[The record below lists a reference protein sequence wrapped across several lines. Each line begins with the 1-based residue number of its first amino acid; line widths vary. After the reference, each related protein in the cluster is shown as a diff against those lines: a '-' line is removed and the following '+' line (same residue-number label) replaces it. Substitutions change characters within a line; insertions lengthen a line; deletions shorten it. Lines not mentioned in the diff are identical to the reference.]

1 MALLLLAPGAEKK
14 TRLLLGRW
22 GRDMAR
28 QATRTSCW
36 CRGETGHSAVAEGYS
51 AEAEAAKACSA
62 VIGNSPVRRKIAGE
76 PFLGAVLTE
85 REGRL
90 AEGENGGLLM
100 RGRGRLA
107 EGGNGGLL
115 MRGKGCWRLGG
126 SVTEISKAREAAGG
140 WLRLEDE
147 RMKKRWKGR
156 GAGVFFGRLRGRRK
170 RREKAGLGEKGL
182 LVLWSGLCGGA
193 VAEMEK

>member
-1 MALLLLAPGAEKK
+1 
-14 TRLLLGRW
+14 
-22 GRDMAR
+22 
-28 QATRTSCW
+28 
-36 CRGETGHSAVAEGYS
+36 
-51 AEAEAAKACSA
+51 
-62 VIGNSPVRRKIAGE
+62 VRRKIAGE

-100 RGRGRLA
+100 RG
-107 EGGNGGLL
+107 
-115 MRGKGCWRLGG
+115 KGCWRLGG
-126 SVTEISKAREAAGG
+126 SVTEISKTREAAGG

-147 RMKKRWKGR
+147 GMKKRWKGR

-182 LVLWSGLCGGA
+182 LVLWSGLSPCVFLRPLCLFFSLFFRPLFFFPFYRQGKPCGDNGIRD
-193 VAEMEK
+193 KP

>member
-1 MALLLLAPGAEKK
+1 
-14 TRLLLGRW
+14 
-22 GRDMAR
+22 
-28 QATRTSCW
+28 
-36 CRGETGHSAVAEGYS
+36 
-51 AEAEAAKACSA
+51 
-62 VIGNSPVRRKIAGE
+62 VRRKIAGE

-85 REGRL
+85 RE
-90 AEGENGGLLM
+90 
-100 RGRGRLA
+100 GRLA

-126 SVTEISKAREAAGG
+126 SVTKISKAGGAAGG

>member
-1 MALLLLAPGAEKK
+1 
-14 TRLLLGRW
+14 
-22 GRDMAR
+22 
-28 QATRTSCW
+28 
-36 CRGETGHSAVAEGYS
+36 
-51 AEAEAAKACSA
+51 
-62 VIGNSPVRRKIAGE
+62 
-76 PFLGAVLTE
+76 
-85 REGRL
+85 
-90 AEGENGGLLM
+90 M

-107 EGGNGGLL
+107 EGENGGLL